1 MNTINEIETNMRSA
15 TLIPQSVELD
25 PTTELSRLDDV
36 APLKLERA
44 ARTCTATTGLC
55 DIDDPDRAMEFV
67 INTIIKRQHFGVLE
81 HAAVSMTLVTNRA
94 IANQIVRHRMASYCQ
109 ESLRYVKLSRKGEC
123 MPIILPD
130 NFAQW
135 KPEAQLEWAASIDMS
150 CLAYKHMLN
159 YTKAEDARRVL
170 PLDTA
175 TVLYATFNLRELYYI
190 LYDKTHGRYFNQH
203 AQPQVR
209 ELFGMLAEQ
218 EIKNRL
224 PRIYEMGQ
232 QYKLTIDK

>member
-1 MNTINEIETNMRSA
+1 MDSVALVNQSA
-15 TLIPQSVELD
+15 ELD

-55 DIDDPDRAMEFV
+55 NIDDPDRAMEFV
-67 INTIIKRQHFGVLE
+67 INTIIKRRHFGVLE

-123 MPIILPD
+123 MPVILPD
-130 NFAQW
+130 GFENW
-135 KPEAQLEWAASIDMS
+135 KPEAQSEWAISIDAS
-150 CLAYKHMLN
+150 CKAYKRMLD
-159 YTKAEDARRVL
+159 YAKAEDARRVL

-190 LYDKTHGRYFNQH
+190 LYDRTHGRYFNPH

-209 ELFGMLAEQ
+209 ELFGILAEQ
-218 EIKNRL
+218 ELKNRL

-232 QYKLTIDK
+232 QYKLTIQ

>member
-1 MNTINEIETNMRSA
+1 MDSVALMN
-15 TLIPQSVELD
+15 QSVELD

-44 ARTCTATTGLC
+44 ARTCTATTRLC
-55 DIDDPDRAMEFV
+55 NIDDPDRAMEFV
-67 INTIIKRQHFGVLE
+67 INTIIKRRHFGVLE
-81 HAAVSMTLVTNRA
+81 HAAVSMILVTNRA

-123 MPIILPD
+123 MPVILPD
-130 NFAQW
+130 GFENW
-135 KPEAQLEWAASIDMS
+135 KPEAQSEWAISIDAS
-150 CLAYKHMLN
+150 CKAYKRMLD
-159 YTKAEDARRVL
+159 YAKAEDARRVL

-190 LYDKTHGRYFNQH
+190 LYDRTHGRYFNPH

-209 ELFGMLAEQ
+209 ELFGILAEQ
-218 EIKNRL
+218 ELKNRL

-232 QYKLTIDK
+232 QYKLTIQ